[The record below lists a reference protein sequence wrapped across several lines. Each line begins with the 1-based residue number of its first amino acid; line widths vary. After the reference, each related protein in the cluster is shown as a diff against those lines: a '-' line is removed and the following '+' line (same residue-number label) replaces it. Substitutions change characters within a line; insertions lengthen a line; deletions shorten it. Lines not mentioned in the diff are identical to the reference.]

1 METVLLARH
10 AMATRFE
17 LVLHGTDPRGLRAAG
32 EEALDEI
39 ERIEGRLSPYQPTSE
54 IADVNARASREP
66 VRVSPEVFA
75 LLERASHL
83 NRATDGAFD
92 ITVGPLMRCWG
103 LQGRIQVAESR
114 VQSNVKGQMQIAGP
128 LSGRVPDAEDLAE
141 ARRCVGMG
149 LVHLDSDNMTIGF
162 ERPGVTLDLGA
173 LGKGYAIDR
182 AVELLREA
190 GVTSAF
196 IHGGTSTVYGLGL
209 TPNGTPW
216 QVAVDWPPRPFES
229 AAKMQ
234 NAKCKMQNDAKSDDE
249 EKAKDRAT
257 LATIPL
263 RDEALSVSA
272 PSGKSFRAGGETYG
286 HVIDPR
292 SGMPVTGAALA
303 AVAMSGATETDA
315 LSTALLTLGI
325 SGRRQIAEC
334 KMQNAKC
341 RTLVAEWQDAQLRVS
356 AQGIIV
362 ADSPGLLL
370 VD

>member
-1 METVLLARH
+1 
-10 AMATRFE
+10 
-17 LVLHGTDPRGLRAAG
+17 
-32 EEALDEI
+32 
-39 ERIEGRLSPYQPTSE
+39 
-54 IADVNARASREP
+54 
-66 VRVSPEVFA
+66 
-75 LLERASHL
+75 
-83 NRATDGAFD
+83 
-92 ITVGPLMRCWG
+92 
-103 LQGRIQVAESR
+103 
-114 VQSNVKGQMQIAGP
+114 
-128 LSGRVPDAEDLAE
+128 
-141 ARRCVGMG
+141 MG

-190 GVTSAF
+190 GMTSAF
-196 IHGGTSTVYGLGL
+196 IHGGTSTAYGLGL

-216 QVAVDWPPRPFES
+216 QVAVDWPPRPFE

-234 NAKCKMQNDAKSDDE
+234 NGAKSGDE
-249 EKAKDRAT
+249 EKAKEDRAT

-263 RDEALSVSA
+263 RDDALSVSA

-356 AQGIIV
+356 AQEIVV